1 MSTTTAAS
9 ILIGELREFAG
20 FAPRDQ
26 RYIRRSLDVGIRR
39 NDAFELWARDA
50 EETDSIRTQ
59 YVVYGA
65 LSELRQVIP
74 GPETMTV
81 PEDFIGALVGVAA
94 FDLSQERLSSFATFR
109 FLYERLL
116 GAKVRPWLLPAFCAA
131 AALPRI
137 RPERRR
143 VLLRSIPESAAT
155 AGCWSTR
162 EPGFMPEWIE
172 EDAA

>member
-1 MSTTTAAS
+1 MSSIGTAS

-26 RYIRRSLDVGIRR
+26 RYIRRSIDVGIRR

-50 EETDSIRTQ
+50 EETESIRTQ

-65 LSELRQVIP
+65 LDEMRQAIP
-74 GPETMTV
+74 GPESTTV
-81 PEDFIGALVGVAA
+81 PEDFIGALTGIAA

-143 VLLRSIPESAAT
+143 ILLRSIPESAAT

-162 EPGFMPEWIE
+162 EAGFVPEWIE
-172 EDAA
+172 QEAA